1 MAVREVLTYPN
12 PKLKEISEEV
22 REIDDY
28 VRSVITDLKDTM
40 EDAGHSVGI
49 AAPQIGELIR
59 VIVVDPSKNP
69 KCKEHHGPNVMI
81 NPEIIKWEGL
91 TQFREGCMSVP
102 DYTGNVTR
110 AEKILVQFLDENGEQ
125 KVFETEGF
133 EAILIQH
140 EIDHLD
146 GVLFIDR
153 IISKRTDL
161 FKRKNYK
168 K

>member
-12 PKLKEISEEV
+12 PKLKEVSEEV
-22 REIDDY
+22 KEIDDY
-28 VRSVITDLKDTM
+28 VRSVIQDLKDTM
-40 EDAGHSVGI
+40 ESSGHSVGI

-59 VIVVDPSKNP
+59 LIAIDHSKNP
-69 KCKEHHGPNVMI
+69 KCQEHHGPSVMI

-110 AEKILVQFLDENGEQ
+110 AEKIVVQFLDENGEPR
-125 KVFETEGF
+125 VIETEGF

-161 FKRKNYK
+161 FKRKKYK
-168 K
+168 

>member
-12 PKLKEISEEV
+12 PLLKEVSEEV
-22 REIDDY
+22 RDIDDR
-28 VRSVITDLKDTM
+28 VKSVIQDLKDTM
-40 EDAGHSVGI
+40 EYSGHSVGI

-59 VIVVDPSKNP
+59 VIVVDPSKNS

-81 NPEIIKWEGL
+81 NPEIVKWEGL

-102 DYTGNVTR
+102 DYTGNVAR
-110 AEKILVQFLDENGEQ
+110 AEKIVVQFIDEAGEQ
-125 KVFETEGF
+125 KVFETSGF

-161 FKRKNYK
+161 FRRKNYK
-168 K
+168 